1 MEKRSLNLSGDFGT
15 LHMAFKGNPGT
26 GKTTVARIIGKLYTK
41 LGVLKR
47 DDIFVECSRA
57 DLVGSHMGE
66 TAIKTRKVV
75 QSALGGILF
84 IDEAYSLVQDSRDSF
99 GLEAVS
105 ELVTQIENNRNNLL
119 VILAGYNQ
127 DIDDFLKNNPG
138 LRSRVPVDLTF
149 DDYNLIEL
157 NEIAL
162 DMLKKKGLKID
173 EKGEEAL
180 RGTLLRESLM
190 KDFGNA
196 RGVRNLIDKIAR
208 NQNVRMAG
216 LLSSNSQV
224 TDDELLTVIA
234 EDIEKK

>member
-1 MEKRSLNLSGDFGT
+1 M
-15 LHMAFKGNPGT
+15 
-26 GKTTVARIIGKLYTK
+26 ARIIGKLYTK

-180 RGTLLRESLM
+180 RGALLRESLM

>member
-1 MEKRSLNLSGDFGT
+1 MIRENYKLFKDTKMQLEKCK
-15 LHMAFKGNPGT
+15 M
-26 GKTTVARIIGKLYTK
+26 V
-41 LGVLKR
+41 
-47 DDIFVECSRA
+47 
-57 DLVGSHMGE
+57 
-66 TAIKTRKVV
+66 
-75 QSALGGILF
+75 
-84 IDEAYSLVQDSRDSF
+84 
-99 GLEAVS
+99 
-105 ELVTQIENNRNNLL
+105 
-119 VILAGYNQ
+119 
-127 DIDDFLKNNPG
+127 IDDFLKNNPG

-173 EKGEEAL
+173 EKGEDAL